1 LLIKYARVYINVYI
15 NRLKIKNI
23 VSFTKKKRKSKG
35 KKKTP
40 CTHAF
45 LSHCFSI
52 SFAIILTIQRELIYP
67 SFNEFNL
74 SDKDDL

>member
-1 LLIKYARVYINVYI
+1 M
-15 NRLKIKNI
+15 
-23 VSFTKKKRKSKG
+23 SFTKKKRKSKG

-74 SDKDDL
+74 SDKDDLWVIFLDIETSLQANLSFT